1 MENNRYVLL
10 PTDFSAAAENA
21 LEFAAHFAR
30 KSYCKVLLF
39 HVSSLHFGGLR
50 EQDEILS
57 AIELEQ
63 IEEEQLASWKLKAQ
77 RLYPDVSFELR
88 TSTGFP
94 VELIRENAA
103 TNGVSLIVM
112 GTKGAHGIGD
122 TLLGSHTAN
131 LINRCSCPV
140 LAVPQK
146 AKFTGFDSIVFA
158 TDLSVEDHQAL
169 EQLAILFQSGTPS
182 LTLLHIEDRFGVDAE
197 AEMDAWFHPVSSAIP
212 STMKVSKLI
221 IRNDDVLQGLRTFLE
236 DNKTDILVTSARRRN
251 FFERIFDK
259 SVTRQLAQRENT
271 PILALHAGHHVKSQ
285 VIF

>member
-1 MENNRYVLL
+1 METNSYILL

-21 LEFAAHFAR
+21 LEFAANYAR
-30 KSYCKVLLF
+30 TSNFMVLLF
-39 HVSSLHFGGLR
+39 HVSSLHLGGMR

-63 IEEEQLASWKLKAQ
+63 IEEEQLAAWKIKAE

-94 VELIRENAA
+94 VELIRENAGA
-103 TNGVSLIVM
+103 HGVRLVVM

-140 LAVPQK
+140 LAVPQQ
-146 AKFTGFDSIVFA
+146 ARYTGFDSIVFA
-158 TDLSVEDHQAL
+158 TDLSTEDHQAI
-169 EQLAILFQSGTPS
+169 EQLAALFHWGSAS

-197 AEMDAWFHPVSSAIP
+197 ADMDAWFHPVSASLP
-212 STMKVSKLI
+212 TNMNVSKLI
-221 IRNDDVLQGLRTFLE
+221 IRNEDVLQGLHTFLE
-236 DNKTDILVTSARRRN
+236 ENKTDLLVTSARRRN

-259 SVTRQLAQRENT
+259 SVTRQLAQREKT
-271 PILALHAGHHVKSQ
+271 PLLALHAGHHVKSQ

>member
-1 MENNRYVLL
+1 METPNYILL
-10 PTDFSAAAENA
+10 PTDFSTAAENA
-21 LEFAAHFAR
+21 LEFAANYAR
-30 KSYCKVLLF
+30 RSDCTVLLF
-39 HVSSLHFGGLR
+39 HVSSLYLGGLR
-50 EQDEILS
+50 GQDEILS

-63 IEEEQLASWKLKAQ
+63 IEEEQLAAWKIKAK
-77 RLYPDVSFELR
+77 RLYPDVSFEVR

-103 TNGVSLIVM
+103 SHGVRLVVM

-122 TLLGSHTAN
+122 RLLGSHTAN
-131 LINRCSCPV
+131 LINKCSCPV

-146 AKFTGFDSIVFA
+146 ARYTGFESIVFA
-158 TDLSVEDHQAL
+158 TDLSTEDHQAI
-169 EQLAILFQSGTPS
+169 EQLAALFNSGSAS

-197 AEMDAWFHPVSSAIP
+197 ADMDAWFHPI
-212 STMKVSKLI
+212 STALPANMKISKLI
-221 IRNDDVLQGLRTFLE
+221 IRNEDVLQGLHSFLE
-236 DNKTDILVTSARRRN
+236 ENKTDLLVTSAHKRN

-259 SVTRQLAQRENT
+259 SVTRQLAQQEET